1 MTRDRAPGIS
11 SSKRGNLITLPT
23 VHSVGPQWSRSHPRR
38 SDRVLNQ
45 RMIVAILA
53 WTLIPALSHAQSVVT
68 APHLR
73 GAIRAGP
80 SRTNQPL
87 RVHVTLD
94 VSPGWH
100 IGAPHNGTTNLPT
113 RLSWRLPKGWSV
125 LNTAWPQ
132 PRRLIAGRDTTFTYS
147 GRVEIDAML
156 ESSSAKDRG
165 PIGVVVSYGVCRD
178 VCIPGHMLLTLE
190 R

>member
-1 MTRDRAPGIS
+1 VTGDGAPGIS
-11 SSKRGNLITLPT
+11 SSKRGNVITLPT
-23 VHSVGPQWSRSHPRR
+23 VDSVGPRLSRSHRPR
-38 SDRVLNQ
+38 SDRLFNQ

-53 WTLIPALSHAQSVVT
+53 WTLVPALSHAQSVVT
-68 APHLR
+68 TPHLR
-73 GAIRAGP
+73 GAIKAGAPRA
-80 SRTNQPL
+80 NQPL

-100 IGAPHNGTTNLPT
+100 IGAPHNGTTDLPT

-125 LNTAWPQ
+125 LNTSWPQ
-132 PRRLIAGRDTTFTYS
+132 PKRLIAGRDTTFTFA

-156 ESSSAKDRG
+156 EASSAKDRG
-165 PIGVVVSYGVCRD
+165 SVGVVVSYGVCRD